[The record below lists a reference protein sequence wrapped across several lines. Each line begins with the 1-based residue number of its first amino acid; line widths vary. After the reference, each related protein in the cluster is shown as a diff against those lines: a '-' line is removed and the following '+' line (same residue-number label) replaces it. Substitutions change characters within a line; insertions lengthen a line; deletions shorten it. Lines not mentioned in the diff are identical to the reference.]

1 MYLFIMSYSQIL
13 LLIIMGYI
21 RKIKIKSKGFCSRN
35 LISLAGT
42 GIALIL
48 LSTVGITNDL
58 VHLSVFTAV
67 SAIYIIMRLDNRILI
82 VYGILLLIVS
92 AINLHHPS
100 APNYA
105 VLAFW
110 LFSSGV
116 ICMLASHLKKEVSQ

>member
-1 MYLFIMSYSQIL
+1 MEN
-13 LLIIMGYI
+13 I
-21 RKIKIKSKGFCSRN
+21 RKIKSNLKFFCRRN
-35 LISLAGT
+35 LFSFAGT

-48 LSTVGITNDL
+48 LSTVGVTNDL
-58 VHLSVFTAV
+58 VHLSVFIAV
-67 SAIYIIMRLDNRILI
+67 SAIYILMRLDNRILV

-105 VLAFW
+105 VLSFW

-116 ICMLASHLKKEVSQ
+116 ICMLASHLKKGVS

>member
-1 MYLFIMSYSQIL
+1 MEN
-13 LLIIMGYI
+13 I
-21 RKIKIKSKGFCSRN
+21 RKIKSKSKVFCSRN
-35 LISLAGT
+35 LISLGGT

-48 LSTVGITNDL
+48 LSTVSITNDL
-58 VHLSVFTAV
+58 VHLAVFTAV

-100 APNYA
+100 SPNYA